1 MNGWGLERLK
11 KSYLEPRGIAGLDGI
26 VQDVRFAARALRRS
40 PGFTCVAIATLA
52 VGIGVNAAVFTVT
65 NAVLFRG
72 FPHVDPN
79 NRILYIGTNH
89 GVSYPDFQDWRAQA
103 KSFDGM
109 AVVANGGLRLIV
121 NDTGNVADGTELSA
135 NSFQVL
141 GQKPILGR
149 DFAPFDAVPGAPS
162 VTILNYRFWERS
174 YGKDASLIGKTIRL
188 NGSPT
193 TVIGVMAPGVD
204 FPHYRV
210 DLWVPL
216 APTPELEKR
225 ETRVLWFAFGRIKK
239 GVTMRSAQAEMETI
253 GRRLENSYPL
263 TNRGVRP
270 RVWNFQ
276 EFFGRNAAAF
286 YGAMWGAVGF
296 VLLIACANLANL
308 LLARAIGRGREVSV
322 RIALGASRWRIIRQ
336 LLIESLML
344 STIGG
349 LLGWLIAIGS
359 VRAYDLLSHPPSS
372 YDRWDFAMDYRVV
385 AYLAAISIATGLLF
399 GLAPALRLARL
410 DVNATLKDGS
420 RNATGDRRGK
430 GLSALLVIG
439 EMALAVVLLAGAGLM
454 IRSFL
459 KIYRAELGVTTAN
472 VLTAAV
478 RLPSARYPG
487 APAQTAFFE
496 RLVTRLKSLP
506 GVDSVALAD
515 SLPGLY
521 APRLTYELAGA
532 PPVDERSRPTL
543 SAVVAG
549 PHYFRTVGASVL
561 SGREFND
568 FDGPSG
574 IPVAIV
580 NQRFANQH
588 WPGEDPLGKRLRLFE
603 GKTADAWRTVVGVAS
618 NIVQNDGT
626 GQTFVPVVYVPFR
639 QKSSADMAV
648 LARTRVPPGSLE
660 SAFRHEIQAMDSE
673 LVIYS
678 GLGSIAGPKPLTDSL
693 ALNNYWSQGVNAA
706 LFLIFSAIALL
717 LASVGLYAVIA
728 HSVSRRTREIGI
740 RMAVGATARDILKLV
755 FLEGMVPLGIGLT
768 IGFAA
773 SLAVDRI
780 LKSELVGVSPS
791 DPLTL
796 IVAATVLIL
805 AAMLGC
811 WIPARRAMCV
821 DPMEALRHE

>member
-1 MNGWGLERLK
+1 MKGLH
-11 KSYLEPRGIAGLDGI
+11 LESRGIAGLDGI
-26 VQDVRFAARALRRS
+26 VQDLRFAARALRRS

-52 VGIGVNAAVFTVT
+52 VGIGVNAAVFTIT

-72 FPHVDPN
+72 FPHVDPS

-89 GVSYPDFQDWRAQA
+89 GVSYPDFEDWKAQA

-109 AVVANGGLRLIV
+109 AAVVNGGLRLILNDSG
-121 NDTGNVADGTELSA
+121 NDTGGVADGTELSA

-162 VTILNYRFWERS
+162 VTILNYRFWERR
-174 YGKDASLIGKTIRL
+174 YGKDPSLIGKTIRL

-193 TVIGVMAPGVD
+193 TVIGVMPPGFY
-204 FPHYRV
+204 FPHHRV

-216 APTPELEKR
+216 VPTPDLRKR
-225 ETRVLWFAFGRIKK
+225 ETRVLWFAFGRMKD
-239 GVTMRSAQAEMETI
+239 GVSMRSAQAEMDTI
-253 GRRLENSYPL
+253 ARRLENFYPL
-263 TNRGVRP
+263 TNRGVHLLVSDFR
-270 RVWNFQ
+270 
-276 EFFGRNAAAF
+276 EFFGPDAAAF

-344 STIGG
+344 STVGG

-372 YDRWDFAMDYRVV
+372 YERWDFAMDYRVV

-399 GLAPALRLARL
+399 GLAPALRLAKL
-410 DVNATLKDGS
+410 DVNATLKDGG

-459 KIYRAELGVTTAN
+459 KIYRADLGVKAAN

-478 RLPSARYPG
+478 RLPAARYPG
-487 APAQTAFFE
+487 APAQMAFFE
-496 RLVTRLKSLP
+496 RLATRLRSLP

-532 PPVDERSRPTL
+532 PPVDERRRPTL

-549 PHYFRTVGASVL
+549 PDYFRTVAAAVL

-580 NQRFANQH
+580 NQRFASQH
-588 WPGEDPLGKRLRLFE
+588 WPGENPLGKRLRLFD

-626 GQTFVPVVYVPFR
+626 GQTFEPVVYVPFR

-660 SAFRHEIQAMDSE
+660 AAFRREIQAMDSE

-678 GLGSIAGPKPLTDSL
+678 GLGSIEGPKPLTESL
-693 ALNNYWSQGVNAA
+693 TLNNYWSRGVNAA
-706 LFLIFSAIALL
+706 LFVIFSVIALL
-717 LASVGLYAVIA
+717 LAAIGLYAVIA
-728 HSVSRRTREIGI
+728 HSVSRRTQEIGI
-740 RMAVGATARDILKLV
+740 RMAVGATARDIRQMILQQ
-755 FLEGMVPLGIGLT
+755 GMIPVGVGLAV
-768 IGFAA
+768 GLAA
-773 SLAVDRI
+773 SFAVDRL
-780 LKSELVGVSPS
+780 LKSELVQVSPT

-796 IVAATVLIL
+796 IIAAAVLIL
-805 AAMLGC
+805 AALLGC
-811 WIPARRAMCV
+811 LIPARRAMRV
-821 DPMEALRHE
+821 DPMEASAA

>member
-1 MNGWGLERLK
+1 ME
-11 KSYLEPRGIAGLDGI
+11 GI

-40 PGFTCVAIATLA
+40 PGFTWIAIATLA

-72 FPHVDPN
+72 FPQVDPD

-109 AVVANGGLRLIV
+109 AVVVNGGLRLIV
-121 NDTGNVADGTELSA
+121 NDTGGVADGTELSA

-149 DFAPFDAVPGAPS
+149 DFVAADAVPGASP

-174 YGKDASLIGKTIRL
+174 YRKDASLIGKTIRL

-193 TVIGVMAPGVD
+193 TVIGVMAPGFD
-204 FPHYRV
+204 FPHHRV

-225 ETRVLWFAFGRIKK
+225 DTRVLWFAFGRMAD
-239 GVTMRSAQAEMETI
+239 GVTMRSAQAEMDTI
-253 GRRLENSYPL
+253 GRRLENFYPL
-263 TNRGVRP
+263 TNQGFHP
-270 RVWNFQ
+270 HVWNFQ
-276 EFFGRNAAAF
+276 EFFIGRDAGAF
-286 YGAMWGAVGF
+286 YSAMWAAVGF

-308 LLARAIGRGREVSV
+308 LLARAIGRFREVSV

-336 LLIESLML
+336 LLVESVML
-344 STIGG
+344 SSIGS
-349 LLGWLIAIGS
+349 LLGWLIAFGS
-359 VRAYDLLSHPPSS
+359 VRAYDLLSRPPGS
-372 YDRWDFAMDYRVV
+372 YDRWEFALDYRVI

-399 GLAPALRLARL
+399 GLAPALRLAKL
-410 DVNATLKDGS
+410 DVNTALKDGG

-430 GLSALLVIG
+430 DLSALLVIG

-478 RLPSARYPG
+478 RLPAAGYPG
-487 APAQTAFFE
+487 ARARIAFFE
-496 RLVTRLKSLP
+496 RLTARLRSLP
-506 GVDSVALAD
+506 GVDSAVLAD

-521 APRLTYELAGA
+521 APRLPYELAGA
-532 PPVDERSRPTL
+532 PPVDERGRPTL
-543 SAVVAG
+543 SAVVIG
-549 PHYFRTVGASVL
+549 PGYFRTLGAAVL

-574 IPVAIV
+574 IPAVIV

-588 WPGEDPLGKRLRLFE
+588 WPGEDPLGKRLRLFD

-618 NIVQNDGT
+618 NIVQNDNT
-626 GQTFVPVVYVPFR
+626 GQVFEPVVYVPFH
-639 QKSSADMAV
+639 QKPSADMAV

-660 SAFRHEIQAMDSE
+660 SAFRREIQAMDSE

-678 GLGSIAGPKPLTDSL
+678 GLGSIEGPKPLTDSL

-728 HSVSRRTREIGI
+728 HAVSRRTQEIGI

-755 FLEGMVPLGIGLT
+755 FLQGMVPLGIGLT
-768 IGFAA
+768 FGLAA
-773 SLAVDRI
+773 SFAVDRV
-780 LKSELVGVSPS
+780 LKSELVRVSPT

-796 IVAATVLIL
+796 IIAATVLIL

-811 WIPARRAMCV
+811 WIPARRAMRV

>member
-1 MNGWGLERLK
+1 MEL
-11 KSYLEPRGIAGLDGI
+11 
-26 VQDVRFAARALRRS
+26 
-40 PGFTCVAIATLA
+40 
-52 VGIGVNAAVFTVT
+52 
-65 NAVLFRG
+65 
-72 FPHVDPN
+72 
-79 NRILYIGTNH
+79 
-89 GVSYPDFQDWRAQA
+89 
-103 KSFDGM
+103 
-109 AVVANGGLRLIV
+109 
-121 NDTGNVADGTELSA
+121 ELSA

-239 GVTMRSAQAEMETI
+239 CVTMRSAQAEMDTI

-276 EFFGRNAAAF
+276 EFFGRNAASF
-286 YGAMWGAVGF
+286 YSAMWAAVGF

-308 LLARAIGRGREVSV
+308 LLARAMGRFREVSV

-336 LLIESLML
+336 LLVESVLL

-349 LLGWLIAIGS
+349 LLGWLIAYGS
-359 VRAYDLLSHPPSS
+359 VRAYDLLSRPPSS
-372 YDRWDFAMDYRVV
+372 YDRWDFALDYRVA
-385 AYLAAISIATGLLF
+385 AYLAAISIATGVLF
-399 GLAPALRLARL
+399 GLAPALRLAKL
-410 DVNATLKDGS
+410 DVNTALKDGG

-459 KIYRAELGVTTAN
+459 KIYRADLGVTTPN

-478 RLPSARYPG
+478 RLPAARYPG
-487 APAQTAFFE
+487 APAQIAFFE
-496 RLVTRLKSLP
+496 RLTARLRSLP
-506 GVDSVALAD
+506 GVDSAVLAD

-521 APRLTYELAGA
+521 APRLPYELAGA
-532 PPVDERSRPTL
+532 PPVDERRRPTL
-543 SAVVAG
+543 STVVIG
-549 PHYFRTVGASVL
+549 PSYFRTLGAPVL

-580 NQRFANQH
+580 NQRFASQH
-588 WPGEDPLGKRLRLFE
+588 WPGENALGKRFRLFN
-603 GKTADAWRTVVGVAS
+603 GKTAEAWRTVVGIAS
-618 NIVQNDGT
+618 NIVQNDNT
-626 GQTFVPVVYVPFR
+626 GQVFEPVVYVPFR
-639 QKSSADMAV
+639 QKPSADMAV

-678 GLGSIAGPKPLTDSL
+678 GLGSIEGPKPLTDSL

-728 HSVSRRTREIGI
+728 HSVSRRTQEIGI
-740 RMAVGATARDILKLV
+740 RMAVGASARDILKLV
-755 FLEGMVPLGIGLT
+755 FVQGMFPLGIGLA
-768 IGFAA
+768 IGLAT
-773 SLAVDRI
+773 SVAVDRV
-780 LKSELVGVSPS
+780 LKSELVAVSPT

-811 WIPARRAMCV
+811 WIPARRAMRV